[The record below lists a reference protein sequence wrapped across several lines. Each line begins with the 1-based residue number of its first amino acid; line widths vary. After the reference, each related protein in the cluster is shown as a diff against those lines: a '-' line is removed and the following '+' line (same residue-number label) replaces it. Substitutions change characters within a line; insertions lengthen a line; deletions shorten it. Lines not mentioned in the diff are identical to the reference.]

1 MMRTGGT
8 AAAAAAPS
16 PLFVP
21 SNTPSMATASSR
33 RSRMRY
39 RHRCLFLGRTSTSDF
54 DTTSCPIS
62 TSISMSSWLSFWL
75 SLGSNAVEAVVPR
88 RSIPSLS
95 EYSSESLLKIAISSR
110 SDLDIAPMYSS
121 PSSSLSLNWSLSTC
135 GPTCFSDEKP
145 SSQLQLSWTLP
156 VGCCSISRAFVSATS
171 YCLSNSLKGCRES
184 GLEFSGLGRM
194 PLNVPAGRSCIA
206 PSLPPWLVRL
216 NWPTSR
222 SVFTNAFVLG
232 MDAVI

>member
-1 MMRTGGT
+1 MGESDGEPEGIASGDDDGISDDTTLGDVDGCDEFVAFRMMRTGGT

-95 EYSSESLLKIAISSR
+95 EYSSEPLLKIAISSR
-110 SDLDIAPMYSS
+110 SDLDIAPM
-121 PSSSLSLNWSLSTC
+121 
-135 GPTCFSDEKP
+135 
-145 SSQLQLSWTLP
+145 
-156 VGCCSISRAFVSATS
+156 
-171 YCLSNSLKGCRES
+171 
-184 GLEFSGLGRM
+184 
-194 PLNVPAGRSCIA
+194 
-206 PSLPPWLVRL
+206 
-216 NWPTSR
+216 
-222 SVFTNAFVLG
+222 
-232 MDAVI
+232 